1 MTSRIHL
8 IKKMGNL
15 LLEKKIKHRNLQLL
29 NLSKALKWSQLL
41 LKNAKHLVNFLIG
54 SLKKINVNC
63 NLKDSQDSKKIKDRS
78 GAFELEQRWIEMQ
91 R

>member
-29 NLSKALKWSQLL
+29 NLSKAHK
-41 LKNAKHLVNFLIG
+41 
-54 SLKKINVNC
+54 
-63 NLKDSQDSKKIKDRS
+63 
-78 GAFELEQRWIEMQ
+78 
-91 R
+91 

>member
-29 NLSKALKWSQLL
+29 NLSKALK
-41 LKNAKHLVNFLIG
+41 
-54 SLKKINVNC
+54 
-63 NLKDSQDSKKIKDRS
+63 
-78 GAFELEQRWIEMQ
+78 
-91 R
+91 